1 MLSVQSIDS
10 SYDTTQVL
18 FGMSLE
24 INRGEVVTLLGRN
37 GMGKTTT
44 IRSIMGLIK
53 PHSGSVYFEDS
64 EITGWPAFKIAKAG
78 LGLAP
83 EGRRIF
89 PNLTVS
95 ENLVATANNDN
106 QLADPWT
113 VDRVLELFPGL
124 KPRIK
129 ILGSRISGGEQ
140 QMLSIGRALMTNP
153 KLLVLDEATEGLSPL
168 LRAQIWQSI
177 SDLKANH
184 QSILLI
190 DKNLE
195 SLMKIGDRHYIVEKG
210 RAVWSGDSNELQ
222 ANEELQT
229 RYLGV

>member
-106 QLADPWT
+106 QLVDPWT

-168 LRAQIWQSI
+168 LRTQIWQSI